1 MNAKNTRSFT
11 LYYFFFFFRISETF
25 NLFHSKIFVLPT
37 PFKTAFVISKLT
49 LKKKR
54 EREIKDFETEQQ
66 IKILDFRADDN
77 SGQIST

>member
-1 MNAKNTRSFT
+1 MPKIQGAL
-11 LYYFFFFFRISETF
+11 LYTISFFFLVFLKHLIFFIS
-25 NLFHSKIFVLPT
+25 NYLCYLLHLKQHLKID
-37 PFKTAFVISKLT
+37 